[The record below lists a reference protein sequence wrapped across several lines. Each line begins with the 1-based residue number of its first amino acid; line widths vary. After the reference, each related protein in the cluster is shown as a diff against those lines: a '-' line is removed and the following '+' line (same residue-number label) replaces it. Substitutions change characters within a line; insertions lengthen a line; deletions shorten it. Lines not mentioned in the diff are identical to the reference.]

1 MIRGSDFVVY
11 YVTDLDRAVA
21 FYRDVLRLPLSIFKP
36 EWNWAEFDA
45 SPTTLVLFGEYPGAP
60 VKAGERGAV
69 GIALAVENMA
79 DAVWELQQQGVAV
92 EYGPVELTTCYYAMI
107 RDPAGNP
114 VFLHQRKDGTYG

>member
-69 GIALAVENMA
+69 GIRWLWRTWRMRSGSYSSRA
-79 DAVWELQQQGVAV
+79 
-92 EYGPVELTTCYYAMI
+92 
-107 RDPAGNP
+107 
-114 VFLHQRKDGTYG
+114 